1 MEGKSSINSTI
12 AVAVLDPDD
21 PVTVNSVKDALRDY
35 RCIVIPCSS
44 KAELLAASGQQRIDV
59 AVLKLSKPL
68 EDDLRALAEIQR
80 HAPQTEVIFV
90 AQFDEELVRSW
101 IEVIQRGAYEFL
113 PKPLNREELRYHL
126 LHAAEKNRPVKPRKL
141 RSTASTKGASAGS
154 T

>member
-1 MEGKSSINSTI
+1 MNSTI

-35 RCIVIPCSS
+35 RCVVIPCSS
-44 KAELLAASGQQRIDV
+44 KAELLAASSQQPIDV
-59 AVLKLSKPL
+59 AVLKLTKPF
-68 EDDLRALAEIQR
+68 EDDFRALAEIQR

-101 IEVIQRGAYEFL
+101 MEVIQQGAYEFL
-113 PKPLNREELRYHL
+113 PKPLNREELTHHL
-126 LHAAEKNRPVKPRKL
+126 LHATEKHRPVTPRKV
-141 RSTASTKGASAGS
+141 RSTTSTKGASAAG